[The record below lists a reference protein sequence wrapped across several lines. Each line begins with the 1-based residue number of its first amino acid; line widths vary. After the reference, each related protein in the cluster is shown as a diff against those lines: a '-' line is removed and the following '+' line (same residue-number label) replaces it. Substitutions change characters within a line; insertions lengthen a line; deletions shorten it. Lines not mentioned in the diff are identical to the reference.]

1 MLIAAIVA
9 ISQNGVIGV
18 ENRLPW
24 HLPADLRHF
33 KQLTTSHTVVM
44 GRKTY
49 ESIGKPL
56 PNRQNIVISRQK
68 NYIAEG
74 CIVVESL
81 KNAIEIAR
89 NSDAEKVFIIGG
101 AEIYRLALQ
110 NMSQNTSQNISLC
123 THIYLTYV
131 HTTVH
136 GDAFLEFDNTI
147 WHEIERKHIEA
158 DEKNIF
164 AMDFITLEKVQ
175 II

>member
-68 NYIAEG
+68 NYVAEG

-81 KNAIEIAR
+81 EDAIEVAR
-89 NSDAEKVFIIGG
+89 NSETKKVFIIGG

-110 NMSQNTSQNISLC
+110 NTSLC

-131 HTTVH
+131 HITVH
-136 GDAFLEFDNTI
+136 GDAFLKFDNKI
-147 WHEIERKHIEA
+147 WHETEKKHIEA

-164 AMDFITLEKVQ
+164 AMDFITLEIYK
-175 II
+175 